1 MTRFKNSEV
10 FKTSEFST
18 HLPREFLYELHKH
31 FTGDIRTDSA
41 SRILYSTDA
50 SIYQIEPLGVV
61 IPRTQEELHAAVELA
76 AKYTIPI
83 LPRGAG
89 TSLAGQAIGE
99 ALILDCSR
107 WLDKIIEINAEEGF
121 AIVEPGVVLA
131 DLNKAASKHGLM
143 FGPDPASAERAT
155 MGGVI
160 ANNATGAH
168 SIVYGVSADHI
179 LEADVI
185 LGDGGLERWGTVS
198 EKLSVNSEQSRMVSA
213 VLEIREKYAEAIKQ
227 NYPKTW
233 RNAAGY
239 RLNYLLPW
247 TASAPPRW
255 EGMYPR
261 VSNLNLAPLIAGSEG
276 TLAVI
281 RRMKVNLVPKPKH
294 TILVVL
300 SYASVV
306 DACDDVPR
314 LLTHNPSAIELIP
327 NTIIRAARNSAGY
340 ASEASWIDGNPAA
353 LLVVEFSGDDADSL
367 KTKAS
372 GLDTTQSA
380 STTVFASAPLRSDLR
395 SARGGEKIFIAKSNE
410 DQARIWNVR
419 KMGLGLLDSQPR
431 SARPIAFI
439 EDCAIPVER
448 LGEFVREVEKI
459 LSAHG
464 TEGGIYA
471 HASAG
476 CLHIRPVLDL
486 KTSRGVESLRS
497 ISEAV
502 LSLTLSLGGAMSSE
516 HGDGLARSEHLAR
529 AYGPD
534 VIEAMRL
541 LKNAADPNH
550 ILNPGKIIHPQKM
563 DANLRYGVDYK
574 TEAWKPSL
582 SFDRQGSFELAVEQC
597 NGQGVCRKS
606 TGVMCPSFHA
616 TRDEMYSTRGRANL
630 LRELI
635 RGTQVDRYT
644 STQVK
649 AGSIV
654 NRKSEIENSV
664 FSALDLCL
672 ACKGCK
678 AECPSGVDMA
688 KLKYEFENEY
698 YKTHRRPLRDYV
710 FGYFHVVAKMMTYVA
725 PLANGLMEFAPTKKL
740 ITKALGLAEERAL
753 PRIASRH
760 VTLSGA
766 KSLSHDEEILR
777 RRYAAPQNDMPKVI
791 FLPDVFSRYIEP
803 QVEEAALEVLTMCG
817 YDVRV
822 LSIVGAGAS
831 LFSKGFVDA
840 ARRHARKMLKLLNQV
855 DPSREAFIVG
865 VEPPEIYLLK
875 NDYADLLPESA
886 EEISVRE
893 SKVWLLDEF
902 LLRSSSFAALRVA
915 RLGNLGNRNEIGNE
929 NRKIKFHPH
938 CHQRAEGPSA
948 DGIASGAKAS
958 VELLR
963 ACGFDVELSDAG
975 CCGMAGTF
983 GFEAEH
989 YEVSMKLF
997 EGAVRRGIVNRGGE
1011 SRKWKV
1017 ESEIAHSE
1025 IENRKSEIASTGA
1038 ACRMQVRHGSG
1049 LEARHPIEWVREA
1062 LVSGS
1067 FNPLPSSPEYDD
1079 KILYADSNSIS
1090 SDSGDVNVKLE

>member
-1 MTRFKNSEV
+1 MTRFQNSEV

-18 HLPREFLYELHKH
+18 QLPREFLYELHKQ
-31 FTGDIRTDSA
+31 FSGDIRADSA

-50 SIYQIEPLGVV
+50 SMYQIEPLGVV
-61 IPRTQEELHAAVELA
+61 IPRNQEELHAAVELA
-76 AKYTIPI
+76 AKYKIPI

-107 WLDKIIEINAEEGF
+107 WLDKILEINLEEKF
-121 AIVEPGVVLA
+121 AIVEPGVVLSN
-131 DLNKAASKHGLM
+131 LNKAASKHGLV

-160 ANNATGAH
+160 ANNGTGAH
-168 SIVYGVSADHI
+168 SIVYGMSADHI

-185 LGDGGLERWGTVS
+185 LGDGSLTRWG
-198 EKLSVNSEQSRMVSA
+198 ELSDEERGKMKEGGFQENVIRA
-213 VLEIREKYAEAIKQ
+213 VIEIREKYAEAIKR
-227 NYPKTW
+227 NYPQTW

-247 TASAPPRW
+247 SASTPPRW
-255 EGMYPR
+255 DGAYPS
-261 VSNLNLAPLIAGSEG
+261 VSKLNLAPLLAGSEG

-281 RRMKVNLVPKPKH
+281 RKMKVNLVPKPKH
-294 TILVVL
+294 TILAVL
-300 SYASVV
+300 SYASVAE
-306 DACDDVPR
+306 ACDDVPR
-314 LLTHNPSAIELIP
+314 LLTHAPSAIELIP
-327 NTIIRAARNSAGY
+327 DTILRAARSSVGY
-340 ASEASWIDGNPAA
+340 ASEASWIEGDPAA
-353 LLVVEFSGDDADSL
+353 LLVVEFSGDETRDLLA
-367 KTKAS
+367 KVG
-372 GLDTTQSA
+372 GLDTVSAVA
-380 STTVFASAPLRSDLR
+380 STYSTTSGR
-395 SARGGEKIFIAKSNE
+395 KIFIAESKE
-410 DQARIWNVR
+410 EQARIWNVR

-486 KTSRGVESLRS
+486 KTTRGVESLRS

-502 LSLTLSLGGAMSSE
+502 LALTLSLGGAMSSE

-529 AYGPD
+529 AYGAE
-534 VIEAMRL
+534 VMEAMRL
-541 LKNAADPNH
+541 LKTAADPHH
-550 ILNPGKIIHPQKM
+550 ILNPGKIIDPQRM

-574 TEAWKPSL
+574 TKAWKPNL
-582 SFDRQGSFELAVEQC
+582 LFARQGGFELAVEQC

-606 TGVMCPSFHA
+606 TGVMCPSFQA
-616 TRDEMYSTRGRANL
+616 TRDEMHSTRGRANL

-635 RGTQVDRYT
+635 SGKQVDRYT
-644 STQVK
+644 GKQVG

-710 FGYFHVVAKMMTYVA
+710 FGYFHVAAKLMSNIA
-725 PLANGLMEFAPTKKL
+725 PVANGLMSFAPTKKL
-740 ITKALGLAEERAL
+740 IARVFGLAEERAL
-753 PRIASRH
+753 PKVAMSLRAKRSNPLAIQNLDKEQEIASSWRDSRHSSQRH
-760 VTLSGA
+760 V
-766 KSLSHDEEILR
+766 
-777 RRYAAPQNDMPKVI
+777 VI
-791 FLPDVFSRYIEP
+791 YLPDVFSRYIEP

-817 YDVRV
+817 YDVQV
-822 LSIVGAGAS
+822 LPIVGAGAS
-831 LFSKGFVDA
+831 LLSKGFVDA
-840 ARRHARKMLKLLNQV
+840 ARRHARKMLKWLNQA

-886 EEISVRE
+886 EEIRARE
-893 SKVWLLDEF
+893 SRVWLLDEF
-902 LLRSSSFAALRVA
+902 LLRSSSFDAVRVA
-915 RLGNLGNRNEIGNE
+915 RREEQNASLETKQENDDSGLLRFVRND
-929 NRKIKFHPH
+929 RLYFHPH
-938 CHQRAEGPSA
+938 CHQRAEGLSA
-948 DGIASGAKAS
+948 DGIASGANAS

-989 YEVSMKLF
+989 YEVSMRIAELKLLPALRALNR
-997 EGAVRRGIVNRGGE
+997 EGAKNAKNL
-1011 SRKWKV
+1011 SDKV
-1017 ESEIAHSE
+1017 V
-1025 IENRKSEIASTGA
+1025 STGA

-1049 LEARHPIEWVREA
+1049 LEARHPIEWVRDWI
-1062 LVSGS
+1062 VSG
-1067 FNPLPSSPEYDD
+1067 E
-1079 KILYADSNSIS
+1079 
-1090 SDSGDVNVKLE
+1090 